1 MIDTDL
7 VSIVVTYYKKQRYFK
22 ETLNSIKKQKYKN
35 YEIILVFDDDNKE
48 ELLFV
53 KNLLKKFKRKKIIV
67 NKKNLGVSKSRNIGI
82 KYCKGKY
89 IAFID
94 ADDIWLKSKLKYQI
108 SFMKR
113 NSILFSF
120 SSYAI
125 IDENNKIIRC
135 RKITS
140 NPSYNS
146 LKKTNI
152 IGLSTVIFDKKLK
165 KLIKFTNLKTQED
178 FALWLKLLRL
188 NITLDHAKKTLSYW
202 RKTKDSLSSNK
213 IQKLRD
219 AFTLFYKY
227 ENKNLFNSI
236 YCVLVLITNK
246 ILKNL

>member
-1 MIDTDL
+1 
-7 VSIVVTYYKKQRYFK
+7 
-22 ETLNSIKKQKYKN
+22 
-35 YEIILVFDDDNKE
+35 
-48 ELLFV
+48 
-53 KNLLKKFKRKKIIV
+53 
-67 NKKNLGVSKSRNIGI
+67 
-82 KYCKGKY
+82 
-89 IAFID
+89 
-94 ADDIWLKSKLKYQI
+94 
-108 SFMKR
+108 MKR

-125 IDENNKIIRC
+125 IDENNKIIRY

-188 NITLDHAKKTLSYW
+188 NITLDHVKKTLSYW
-202 RKTKDSLSSNK
+202 RKTKDSLSSSK

-236 YCVLVLITNK
+236 NCVLVLITNK